1 MSSIIRVLVQH
12 GALEPRRSG
21 PTHAMNPEEAHRIKL
36 EQQAIAKKLRK
47 ERIREAI
54 QKGEPIPVFKQGR
67 PRKYTP
73 EQAIE
78 IRRVQNRVCWQVYK
92 QRLRDGLTKF
102 ADMVVA

>member
-1 MSSIIRVLVQH
+1 MSSIMRVLVQH
-12 GALEPRRSG
+12 GALEPKRSG
-21 PTHAMNPEEAHRIKL
+21 PARAMDPEEAHRIKL

-67 PRKYTP
+67 PQKYTP
-73 EQAIE
+73 EEAME
-78 IRRVQNRVCWQVYK
+78 VKRVQNRVCWHVYK
-92 QRLRDGLTKF
+92 QRLKDGLTRF